1 MDSLNRIRWKRIGT
15 RIVIYGLV
23 ALLGAAGLLLLKEP
37 ILNQSYY
44 VPKEEENVQPGSP
57 EQLELEELMPTED
70 IKIGFHHPVYVENG
84 KVYVYLTN
92 YKENEIAISAFLYD
106 EEHELYASTGMINQ
120 DRHLPYLTLNRELK
134 QGTMYYINVAFFN
147 TGDMTSEGSIWIKI
161 GEL

>member
-15 RIVIYGLV
+15 RIVIYGLA
-23 ALLGAAGLLLLKEP
+23 ALFGALGLLLLKEP
-37 ILNQSYY
+37 VLNRSYY

-57 EQLELEELMPTED
+57 AQLELEELMPTEN

-92 YKENEIAISAFLYD
+92 YKENEVAISAFLYD
-106 EEHELYASTGMINQ
+106 EEKELYASSGMINR
-120 DRHLPYLTLNRELK
+120 DRHLPYLTLSRELK
-134 QGTMYYINVAFFN
+134 QGTMYYINVAFYN
-147 TGDMTSEGSIWIKI
+147 TNDMTSEGSIWIKI